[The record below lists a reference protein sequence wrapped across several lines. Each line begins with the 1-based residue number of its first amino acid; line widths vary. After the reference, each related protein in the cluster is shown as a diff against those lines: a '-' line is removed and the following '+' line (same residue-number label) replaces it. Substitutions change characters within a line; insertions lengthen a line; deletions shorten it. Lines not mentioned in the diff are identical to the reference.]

1 MGRCW
6 TPSQRTPVQYSADG
20 STCSP
25 SGLGVPISKVGTVC
39 VSNSGSVPLRR
50 QLPHFPQFQHQVAFA
65 IHMEGRGEPAAPH
78 NLVVPV

>member
-39 VSNSGSVPLRR
+39 VSSASTGLCGGQRVNRCPYRDPGPEGTPDSSGRALVRAR
-50 QLPHFPQFQHQVAFA
+50 QAS
-65 IHMEGRGEPAAPH
+65 R
-78 NLVVPV
+78 

>member
-6 TPSQRTPVQYSADG
+6 TQSQRTPVQYSADG

-39 VSNSGSVPLRR
+39 VSSASTGLCGEQRVNRCPYRDRHVGAASLFLRG
-50 QLPHFPQFQHQVAFA
+50 F
-65 IHMEGRGEPAAPH
+65 
-78 NLVVPV
+78 